1 MSKLDEVVVSYRIF
15 ENSTE
20 YLGVAQVTL
29 PDIEFLTTT
38 ISGAGIAGEVEEVI
52 KGHIKAMRTTINFNT
67 YGDNALA
74 LTTPVDHTIDLREV
88 QQARNMTAGKVELR
102 KVKHIMT
109 IKPVKVSIG
118 KLETAS
124 PADANGEYTV
134 SYYAQYVGGKKKIE
148 IDPHVLKEVFEY
160 EDKEYS
166 EIVLDFGKLTGRDAL
181 EVEREMQAEGIGFVR
196 NDAYDG
202 GYQMIT
208 AAKASGIAKDV
219 LLALPFR
226 DCTVIKRETR
236 KYLSRG
242 YNELA
247 NSVGEKIQQFS
258 GELGQIIDNELR
270 AEGHTVVNGE
280 ALDTY
285 YCLKLAAKATDT
297 PEDEILNLPMNEFLN
312 IKYAVRLFLLGL
324 G

>member
-1 MSKLDEVVVSYRIF
+1 MAED
-15 ENSTE
+15 
-20 YLGVAQVTL
+20 
-29 PDIEFLTTT
+29 
-38 ISGAGIAGEVEEVI
+38 
-52 KGHIKAMRTTINFNT
+52 
-67 YGDNALA
+67 
-74 LTTPVDHTIDLREV
+74 
-88 QQARNMTAGKVELR
+88 R
-102 KVKHIMT
+102 KDV
-109 IKPVKVSIG
+109 
-118 KLETAS
+118 
-124 PADANGEYTV
+124 YT
-134 SYYAQYVGGKKKIE
+134 
-148 IDPHVLKEVFEY
+148 HVLKEVFEY